1 MVDEKTPAGL
11 RESRL
16 ALDFLSTWVGNACP
30 GGPWKALEPL
40 GTIGDFLSGA
50 DALALD
56 HAAGLITAAERVNA
70 AARALT
76 PTSAAHV
83 GKLLAA
89 IEGLNQA
96 RARATRSSHG

>member
-1 MVDEKTPAGL
+1 MADDQSPAGL

-30 GGPWKALEPL
+30 GGPWKAPEPL

-56 HAAGLITAAERVNA
+56 HAAGLITAAECVNA

-76 PTSAAHV
+76 PTSAGHV

-89 IEGLNQA
+89 IEALNVA
-96 RARATRSSHG
+96 RTKLTGSTS